1 MFSRC
6 VLDDRWNVTPRC
18 DTFRGDVR
26 RRICEFFG
34 KIGGWLEIKPTE
46 RWLASSFVEEAIRS
60 LVTSNWS
67 AAERSVAGGV
77 WACGGD
83 VAFICASV
91 AGNLPHQKNLDFL

>member
-1 MFSRC
+1 MKDRMFGI
-6 VLDDRWNVTPRC
+6 N
-18 DTFRGDVR
+18 
-26 RRICEFFG
+26 
-34 KIGGWLEIKPTE
+34 PTE